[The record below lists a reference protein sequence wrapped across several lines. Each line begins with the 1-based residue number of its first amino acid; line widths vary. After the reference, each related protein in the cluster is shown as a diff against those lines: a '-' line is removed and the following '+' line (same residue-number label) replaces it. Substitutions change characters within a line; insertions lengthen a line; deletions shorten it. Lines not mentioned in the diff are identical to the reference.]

1 MRPATRQP
9 AGAADTKAAPT
20 PPRRRGW
27 APLLLLLGIAVA
39 YAPGVRNGFVDWDD
53 DVYIRDN
60 AYLRSP
66 DGLRAIWRTRE
77 LPQYYPVTFTS
88 HWLEY
93 QLWGEHAAGYY
104 VVNVVLHA
112 VTALLSLTLFRALGA
127 GPWAAWLAAAIFA
140 LHPMQVG
147 TVAWLAERKN
157 LLAGLF
163 SVIALLVYARH
174 RQTGRWH
181 WYGLTLTAFALAV
194 LSKSVAL
201 ATLPSMWF
209 MDRWALGRRGW
220 GGVVRLVP
228 AAAVAVLPVLVTAER
243 EGALGGAGATAAPA
257 RLLHAAAALWA
268 YVGKF
273 VLPVTLS
280 PLYAKWNVT
289 LASPVWW
296 AALSGVL
303 AAVVVVVLARRR
315 LGGLVLWGLAH
326 FVIALGPALGLVH
339 FGYLRHAPF
348 ADHLAY
354 FALPGAAL
362 AVAVGLDRGAGALSP
377 RRGWTVRRAV
387 PGVLLLALAA
397 KSFTQVQV
405 WRDPETLW
413 SHVLRH
419 NPRAAPAWVGRGR
432 VAEARGDLAGALA
445 CFQEAVEYDPDN
457 FHARS
462 NLCVALARSGR
473 LVEAVRHGAVA
484 VELNP
489 QSVEAR
495 TNLASA
501 LLDAGRLDEARAHA
515 TRALELVP
523 QDPIAHLT
531 LGTILAA
538 GGDVSRAVEHFQT
551 AVRLDPRNAL
561 AHLRLAQGFA
571 EQGRLEAALAA
582 CRHAVALQPDH
593 SEARRL
599 LTALEAAARP
609 QRP

>member
-1 MRPATRQP
+1 MRPTTRQP
-9 AGAADTKAAPT
+9 TGAANANATPT

-27 APLLLLLGIAVA
+27 PALLLLLGIVVA

-60 AYLRSP
+60 AYLRSA
-66 DGLRAIWRTRE
+66 DGLRAIWLTRE

-93 QLWGEHAAGYY
+93 QLWGERAAGYY

-112 VTALLSLTLFRALGA
+112 AVALLSFALLQTLGA
-127 GPWAAWLAAAIFA
+127 GRPAAWLAAALFA

-163 SVIALLVYARH
+163 SVIALLVYVRH
-174 RQTGRWH
+174 RQTGRWR
-181 WYGLTLTAFALAV
+181 WYALTLTAFALAV

-201 ATLPSMWF
+201 ATLPSMWL

-220 GGVVRLVP
+220 GAVLRLVP
-228 AAAVAVLPVLVTAER
+228 AAALAVLPILVTAER
-243 EGALGGAGATAAPA
+243 EGALGSAAATSAPA

-268 YVGKF
+268 YAGKF

-289 LASPVWW
+289 LASPLWW
-296 AALSGVL
+296 AALGAAL
-303 AAVVVVVLARRR
+303 AAVVVVVLIRRR

-326 FVIALGPALGLVH
+326 FVIALAPALGLVH

-354 FALPGAAL
+354 FALLGVAL

-377 RRGWTVRRAV
+377 RWRWVVRTGV
-387 PGVLLLALAA
+387 PGVMLLALAA
-397 KSFTQVQV
+397 RSFVQVQV

-413 SHVLRH
+413 SYVLRH

-432 VAEARGDLAGALA
+432 LAEERGDLAGALA

-489 QSVEAR
+489 HSVEAR

-501 LLDAGRLDEARAHA
+501 LLDAGRPDEAHAHA

-538 GGDVSRAVEHFQT
+538 GGDVSGAVGHFQT
-551 AVRLDPRNAL
+551 AVRLDPRSAL
-561 AHLRLAQGFA
+561 AHLRLAQGLA

-582 CRHAVALQPDH
+582 CRHAVALQSEDV
-593 SEARRL
+593 EARRL
-599 LTALEAAARP
+599 LVALEAAARP